1 MNKKILVNLFTIVPF
16 ALWGYIALGL
26 SRIKNV
32 LFSEQRLNIYIIS
45 IFIYLILVFY
55 YILLILYLKRSLINN
70 VNSLQM
76 CHVCLAIGCV
86 FLICS
91 FLF

>member
-70 VNSLQM
+70 VNSLKM
-76 CHVCLAIGCV
+76 CNVCLAIGCV

>member
-45 IFIYLILVFY
+45 YIYLSNIG
-55 YILLILYLKRSLINN
+55 ILLYIVDIIFKKKSY
-70 VNSLQM
+70 
-76 CHVCLAIGCV
+76 
-86 FLICS
+86 
-91 FLF
+91 

>member
-1 MNKKILVNLFTIVPF
+1 MDKKILVNLFTIVPF

-32 LFSEQRLNIYIIS
+32 LLSEQRLNVYIIS

-55 YILLILYLKRSLINN
+55 YTLLILYLKRSLINN
-70 VNSLQM
+70 VN
-76 CHVCLAIGCV
+76 CPKICFVCLGMGCV

-91 FLF
+91 FIF

>member
-55 YILLILYLKRSLINN
+55 YILLILYLKRSLINA
-70 VNSLQM
+70 NSGSSD
-76 CHVCLAIGCV
+76 HA
-86 FLICS
+86 FR
-91 FLF
+91 